1 MSASIAAGLIWINA
15 PILMPTMSE
24 VDHLDLD
31 GRLLNLLQAVY
42 EEGSVTAAAQR
53 LGVTQS
59 AVSHGLERLRG
70 IVGDALFVKAGRGI
84 QPTERARLLAAQ
96 ARPLLDGL
104 QRFAAPEHFD
114 PAQLHGTVTIAA
126 NDLQCHLLLPAL
138 LRRLRAQAS
147 GLTLRVIPSRVPS
160 LDLLRDEQ
168 CQLVISPRPPDSTD
182 VMQKRLFAD
191 HYRVFYD
198 AGVRSAPQDLADY
211 AAADH
216 VSVLYEDR
224 RALDIDQWLLAQGIA
239 RRIVITVPGF
249 SGIAPFVRG
258 SAMLA
263 TLPSLLGFELL
274 RGLASTALPLATPEM
289 PMYMLWHHRHQDY
302 PVQRWLRA
310 ELEAVAAQVLAAV
323 SPVSG

>member
-1 MSASIAAGLIWINA
+1 MNASIPAALIHINA

-24 VDHLDLD
+24 LDHLDLD
-31 GRLLNLLQAVY
+31 GRLLKLLLAVY
-42 EEGSVTAAAQR
+42 EEGSVTAASQR

-84 QPTERARLLAAQ
+84 QPTERARALAAQ

-104 QRFAAPEHFD
+104 QRFAAPQHFD

-160 LDLLRDEQ
+160 LELLRDEQ
-168 CQLVISPRPPDSTD
+168 CQLVISPRPPDSSD

-198 AGVRSAPQDLADY
+198 ADQRAAPADLAAY
-211 AAADH
+211 QAAEH

-224 RALDIDQWLLAQGIA
+224 RTLDIDQWLAAQGVA
-239 RRIVITVPGF
+239 RRIVVTVPGF

-263 TLPSLLGFELL
+263 TLPSLLGVELL
-274 RGLASTALPLATPEM
+274 RGLASAALPLAAPEM
-289 PMYMLWHHRHQDY
+289 PMYLLWHRRHQDD

-310 ELEAVAAQVLAAV
+310 EVEAVVAARPARGA
-323 SPVSG
+323 

>member
-1 MSASIAAGLIWINA
+1 
-15 PILMPTMSE
+15 MSE

-31 GRLLNLLQAVY
+31 GRLLNLLLAVY
-42 EEGSVTAAAQR
+42 EEGSVTAASQR

-84 QPTERARLLAAQ
+84 QPTERARALAVQ
-96 ARPLLDGL
+96 ARVLLDGL
-104 QRFAAPEHFD
+104 QRFATAETFD
-114 PAQLHGTVTIAA
+114 PAQLSSTVTIAA
-126 NDLQCHLLLPAL
+126 NDLQNNLLLPQL
-138 LRRLRAQAS
+138 LRRLHQKAP
-147 GLTLRVIPSRVPS
+147 GLSLRVIPSGVPS
-160 LDLLRDEQ
+160 LTMLRDEQ

-182 VMQKRLFAD
+182 VLQKRLFAD

-198 AGVRSAPQDLADY
+198 AGVRSAPQHLTDY
-211 AAADH
+211 AAAEH

-239 RRIVITVPGF
+239 RRLVVTVPGF

-263 TLPSLLGFELL
+263 TLPSLLGVELL
-274 RGLASTALPLATPEM
+274 RGLASAALPLAAPEM
-289 PMYMLWHHRHQDY
+289 PMYMLWHRRHQDD

-310 ELEAVAAQVLAAV
+310 ELARVAAQVLATLPSA
-323 SPVSG
+323 SG